1 MADPRSASTRRAV
14 LSYDQLKQLTE
25 ESGAQWP
32 NLLIK
37 DYQGIIQDF
46 IFTSGEIDGLEV
58 RVEANEDAITQL
70 FLDVNALDGRV
81 TINEADILDLQNRVG
96 TLEFKSTKVIN
107 TTTSLTT
114 DGYQTIICRNTS
126 PITITLELSPV
137 NDTEVNIKR
146 RGEEVTVI
154 GLINGTADRV
164 INIPQWSMKLVYDG
178 TDWST
183 I

>member
-1 MADPRSASTRRAV
+1 MADPRSTATRRAV

-46 IFTSGEIDGLEV
+46 VFTS
-58 RVEANEDAITQL
+58 NELDELDA
-70 FLDVNALDGRV
+70 RV
-81 TINEADILDLQNRVG
+81 TINEAAIVDLNLRVDV
-96 TLEFKSTKVIN
+96 LEYKAFETVI
-107 TTTSLTT
+107 TTESLTT
-114 DGYQTIICRNTS
+114 LGYQVIICKNTV

-137 NDTEVNIKR
+137 DDTEVHIKR
-146 RGEEVTVI
+146 RGEEVTII
-154 GLINGTADRV
+154 GTIDGLVDRV
-164 INIPQWSMKLVYDG
+164 INIPQWSDHLIYDS
-178 TDWST
+178 TDWSV

>member
-1 MADPRSASTRRAV
+1 MADPRSTATRRAV

-46 IFTSGEIDGLEV
+46 VFTSNELDEID
-58 RVEANEDAITQL
+58 A
-70 FLDVNALDGRV
+70 RV
-81 TINEADILDLQNRVG
+81 TINEAAIANLNIRVDV
-96 TLEFKSTKVIN
+96 LEFKSTKVIN
-107 TTTSLTT
+107 TITSLTT
-114 DGYQTIICRNTS
+114 EGYQTIICRNTV

-137 NDTEVNIKR
+137 NGTEVNIKR
-146 RGEEVTVI
+146 GGEEVTVI
-154 GLINGTADRV
+154 GLIDGTADRV
-164 INIPQWSMKLVYDG
+164 INIPQWSMKLVFDG
-178 TDWST
+178 TDWSV

>member
-1 MADPRSASTRRAV
+1 MADPRSTATRRAV
-14 LSYDQLKQLTE
+14 LSYDQLKQLTK
-25 ESGAQWP
+25 ESGAEWP

-46 IFTSGEIDGLEV
+46 VFTS
-58 RVEANEDAITQL
+58 NELDELDA
-70 FLDVNALDGRV
+70 RV
-81 TINEADILDLQNRVG
+81 TINEAAIASLNIRVG
-96 TLEFKSTKVIN
+96 VLEFKSTKVIN
-107 TTTSLTT
+107 TIVDITT
-114 DGYQTIICRNTS
+114 DGYQTIICRNTV
-126 PITITLELSPV
+126 PITITLQGSPV
-137 NDTEVNIKR
+137 DDTEVNIKR

>member
-1 MADPRSASTRRAV
+1 MADPRSTATRRAV

-25 ESGAQWP
+25 ESGAEWP

-46 IFTSGEIDGLEV
+46 VFTS
-58 RVEANEDAITQL
+58 NELDAI
-70 FLDVNALDGRV
+70 DARV
-81 TINEADILDLQNRVG
+81 TINEAAIASLNIRVDV
-96 TLEFKSTKVIN
+96 LEFKSTKVIN
-107 TTTSLTT
+107 TIVDMTT
-114 DGYQTIICRNTS
+114 DGYQTIICRNTG

-137 NDTEVNIKR
+137 DDTEVNIKR
-146 RGEEVTVI
+146 RGEEVTVV
-154 GLINGTADRV
+154 GLINGTDDRV

>member
-58 RVEANEDAITQL
+58 RVEANEAAITQL
-70 FLDVNALDGRV
+70 ILDVNALDG
-81 TINEADILDLQNRVG
+81 RVG

-126 PITITLELSPV
+126 PITITLELTPV